1 MIKNILHSGRLVR
14 TVPRTI
20 TRSVTQAEIDKYKTD
35 SGALAKWLDMS
46 VIAKKGRVFDA
57 DRDLATKATADL
69 FPVVKGY
76 NLDGGSVVLPDHMDA
91 KAKLIVFSFKHYG
104 FTLCRTWIDPFIAK
118 YNVAQL
124 PSAASTEKP
133 KTSGSRA
140 VAHEICFVE
149 YGFLSMAKSVFAS
162 NIRSNVDPSQIDKTT
177 LVFGGVRVS
186 TSPKC
191 FARYRYCFTPS
202 ARLRRNIRMLAPVLL
217 VTTCIMYTQDFAAQL
232 LLPNVFTGYAYLL
245 DKDNKI
251 RWRGSGQALES
262 EVEALLRCTDELLR
276 ER

>member
-1 MIKNILHSGRLVR
+1 MLKNILHSGRLVR

-46 VIAKKGRVFDA
+46 VIAKKGRVFDP
-57 DRDLATKATADL
+57 DMDLATKTTADL

-124 PSAASTEKP
+124 PFAGNTEKVVATTCSP
-133 KTSGSRA
+133 RA

-186 TSPKC
+186 SS
-191 FARYRYCFTPS
+191 RS
-202 ARLRRNIRMLAPVLL
+202 VLRSINI
-217 VTTCIMYTQDFAAQL
+217 
-232 LLPNVFTGYAYLL
+232 
-245 DKDNKI
+245 
-251 RWRGSGQALES
+251 
-262 EVEALLRCTDELLR
+262 ALLRALGYALKCLHAFFL
-276 ER
+276 

>member
-1 MIKNILHSGRLVR
+1 MIRNILYSGRLSR
-14 TVPRTI
+14 TVPRII

-118 YNVAQL
+118 YNVTQL
-124 PSAASTEKP
+124 PSAGSTEQVVT

-186 TSPKC
+186 SSP
-191 FARYRYCFTPS
+191 S
-202 ARLRRNIRMLAPVLL
+202 VLRAIG
-217 VTTCIMYTQDFAAQL
+217 T
-232 LLPNVFTGYAYLL
+232 
-245 DKDNKI
+245 
-251 RWRGSGQALES
+251 
-262 EVEALLRCTDELLR
+262 ALLRALGYALTYECLYTCSL
-276 ER
+276 